1 MINFEKLNCIIKQFF
16 KNVTFFFVENLKMQH
31 HATTCTLHET
41 FYFAQN
47 HQTQTI
53 YIIKQLIITNRGA
66 SFSKIWAQSS
76 KAVDFL
82 LLVSPRGRGGT
93 SCSMPH
99 TSIKCCKKLTMYM
112 YMQWQSSEILYLHV
126 HVNKIF
132 DDTIF
137 VHSYCL
143 FFKYYILIK

>member
-31 HATTCTLHET
+31 HATTLQET

-66 SFSKIWAQSS
+66 SFSKI
-76 KAVDFL
+76 
-82 LLVSPRGRGGT
+82 
-93 SCSMPH
+93 
-99 TSIKCCKKLTMYM
+99 
-112 YMQWQSSEILYLHV
+112 
-126 HVNKIF
+126 
-132 DDTIF
+132 
-137 VHSYCL
+137 
-143 FFKYYILIK
+143 

>member
-1 MINFEKLNCIIKQFF
+1 MYNKAIFQECD
-16 KNVTFFFVENLKMQH
+16 FFFFENLKMQH
-31 HATTCTLHET
+31 HATTLQET

-82 LLVSPRGRGGT
+82 LLVSARGRGGT
-93 SCSMPH
+93 SCSIPH
-99 TSIKCCKKLTMYM
+99 TSIKCCKRLTMYM

-126 HVNKIF
+126 NKTF

-137 VHSYCL
+137 VNSYCL
-143 FFKYYILIK
+143 FFKYYIQY

>member
-16 KNVTFFFVENLKMQH
+16 KNVIFFFFENLKMQH
-31 HATTCTLHET
+31 HATTLQET

-82 LLVSPRGRGGT
+82 LLVSARGRGGT

-126 HVNKIF
+126 NKTF

-137 VHSYCL
+137 VNSYCL
-143 FFKYYILIK
+143 FFKYYIQY

>member
-1 MINFEKLNCIIKQFF
+1 MYNKAIFQECD
-16 KNVTFFFVENLKMQH
+16 FFFFENLKMQH

-82 LLVSPRGRGGT
+82 LLVSARGRGGT

-99 TSIKCCKKLTMYM
+99 TSIKCCKRLTMYM

-126 HVNKIF
+126 NKTF

-137 VHSYCL
+137 VNSYCL

>member
-1 MINFEKLNCIIKQFF
+1 MYNKAIFQECD
-16 KNVTFFFVENLKMQH
+16 FFFFWKFENAASCNYITGL
-31 HATTCTLHET
+31 ET

-82 LLVSPRGRGGT
+82 LLVSARGRGGT

-99 TSIKCCKKLTMYM
+99 TFIKCCKKLTIYM

-126 HVNKIF
+126 NKTF

-137 VHSYCL
+137 VNSYCL